1 MYYNKNIYN
10 IVLFIFL
17 CGLSG
22 QVEEKEPKTYFFG
35 LIKIDSDSPYE
46 DGYWLNKWFFSRE
59 FASPVN
65 IVPIELRYGFGVTGK
80 SKGSV
85 ASFGT
90 KSFKDD
96 PGKIRYDRDAVP
108 ISQGINNLYGTSIEF
123 DMGLINIP
131 SYIVGTSW
139 INVLTG
145 ISYRTSTLLFPAE
158 IPGQD
163 WGGINDNWNREAYFS
178 PKLNEYLVTTHFQY
192 QPFNNWYLNF
202 RYGYGLASALFYS
215 PDRTEQ
221 IWNQNLTGSGSSS
234 AGAIG
239 LRFVFDTGLNNR
251 FTIGFDIRHSY
262 TKIHRINDPE
272 DITPITRFDLSNYG
286 VYVSLSAFY
295 GGRKTIGDKA
305 KVDFYRRDYIQ
316 ALKKFEQFIAKYPS
330 HSNSH
335 RAEKY
340 IADCEY
346 KIPYKLM
353 RQGLVLEET
362 GKIKKALN
370 MYQIAKSKV
379 KNDTIA
385 YNMIDDRIEQ
395 IALLW
400 MIKAEEML
408 NKGNYITAY
417 NLVKTVSNFSIKGK
431 KEIRRF
437 KSWVI
442 LGEGKQYQKLG
453 FIGKA
458 MEKYA
463 EALEL
468 NIDLIYEI
476 RSLQYKAGI
485 QMAKL
490 ADEADEF
497 EEIQLAIHSLETARD
512 LAGGIG
518 SKNEKLLV
526 ELKEKLEELDDYK
539 TRILID
545 QKMNQG
551 RLELMRARSDRLEI
565 GLTLPQV
572 EDLLGPPHE
581 KILGNNGKDHDQQLW
596 IYFMGKGSLQLS
608 FHNFQ
613 LFKIEK
619 L

>member
-1 MYYNKNIYN
+1 MLYNKNICN
-10 IVLFIFL
+10 IICFIFL
-17 CGLSG
+17 CKLIG
-22 QVEEKEPKTYFFG
+22 QPVEKEPKTYFFG

-65 IVPIELRYGFGVTGK
+65 IAPIELRYGFGVTGK
-80 SKGSV
+80 SKGSI
-85 ASFGT
+85 ANFGS

-96 PGKIRYDRDAVP
+96 PGKIRYEGDVIP

-123 DMGLINIP
+123 DMGLVNIP
-131 SYIVGTSW
+131 SYAVGTSW

-145 ISYRTSTLLFPAE
+145 VSYRTSTLVFPAK
-158 IPGQD
+158 IPGEE
-163 WGGINDNWNREAYFS
+163 WGLINENWNREAYFS
-178 PKLNEYLVTTHFQY
+178 PKLNEYLITTHFQY
-192 QPFNNWYLNF
+192 QPFNNWYINF

-221 IWNQNLTGSGSSS
+221 IWDQSLKGSGSSS

-239 LRFVFDTGLNNR
+239 LRFVFDTGLKNR
-251 FTIGFDIRHSY
+251 FSIGFDVRHSY
-262 TKIHRINDPE
+262 TKIHNIDDPDE
-272 DITPITRFDLSNYG
+272 ITPITRFDLSNYG
-286 VYVSLSAFY
+286 FYVSLSAFY
-295 GGRKTIGDKA
+295 GGRKTIGDEA
-305 KVDFYRRDYIQ
+305 KIDYYRKDYIK
-316 ALKKFEQFIAKYPS
+316 ALKKFKQFSAQFPS

-353 RQGLVLEET
+353 KQGLILEEA
-362 GKIKKALN
+362 GKFNKALN
-370 MYQIAKSKV
+370 MYQTAKTNV
-379 KNDTIA
+379 KNDSIA
-385 YNMIDDRIEQ
+385 YNMINKRIEQ

-408 NKGNYITAY
+408 NEGNYITAY
-417 NLVKTVSNFSIKGK
+417 NLVKTVSNFSIQGQ

-442 LGEGKQYQKLG
+442 LGEGKKYQELG
-453 FIGKA
+453 FIGRA
-458 MEKYA
+458 MEKYS

-468 NIDLIYEI
+468 NADLIYEI
-476 RSLQYKAGI
+476 RSLQYQAGV

-497 EEIQLAIHSLETARD
+497 EEIQLAIYALETARE

-518 SKNEKLLV
+518 SKNEKLLID
-526 ELKEKLEELDDYK
+526 LKEKIKKLDDYK
-539 TRILID
+539 TRGLID
-545 QKMNQG
+545 KRMDLG
-551 RLELMRARSDRLEI
+551 RYELLKARSDRLEV
-565 GLTLPQV
+565 GLTVPQV
-572 EDLLGPPHE
+572 EDLLGLPHE
-581 KILGNNGKDHDQQLW
+581 KILGNDGKNYDQQLW
-596 IYFMGKGSLQLS
+596 IYFMGQRSLHLS